1 MKILCDQNVPRPLVK
16 LLTGHEVRR
25 AAELGWAELKN
36 GNLLAACENAGFDL
50 LFSGDKTMQHEQSFA
65 SRKIALVCMS
75 DNHWPIVKNYIPAIL
90 EAIIPAKP
98 GEVSAVYCGTFVPR
112 RFQTA
117 GAEDV

>member
-1 MKILCDQNVPRPLVK
+1 VKILCDQNVPRPLVK
-16 LLTGHEVRR
+16 LLAGHEVKR

-36 GNLLAACENAGFDL
+36 GNLLAACEDAAFDVL
-50 LFSGDKTMQHEQSFA
+50 LSGDKTIRYVQNIA

-90 EAIIPAKP
+90 EAIGHAKP

-112 RFQTA
+112 RFQTP
-117 GAEDV
+117 GSKTP

>member
-1 MKILCDQNVPRPLVK
+1 MR
-16 LLTGHEVRR
+16 
-25 AAELGWAELKN
+25 
-36 GNLLAACENAGFDL
+36 
-50 LFSGDKTMQHEQSFA
+50 HEQNFA

-117 GAEDV
+117 GVKDI